1 MVLLILAVIWAAVL
15 VPPALQSRRENRPGD
30 SIASFRSQLR
40 VLERTTPGFSTRP
53 ASRLASSRC
62 RRPRSS
68 ANRPTRATSTA
79 PVARSAA
86 YARRAEARRRRR
98 DIFVT
103 LLGAVGLTLG
113 AALVMGGPVWAL
125 HLAVLALFVGY
136 LALLIY
142 MQHQAAEREMK
153 VHFLHE
159 RRPARAVDPA
169 VLRRSATH

>member
-15 VPPALQSRRENRPGD
+15 LPPALQSRRENRPGD

-40 VLERTTPGFSTRP
+40 VLERTTPGFGPRP
-53 ASRLASSRC
+53 I
-62 RRPRSS
+62 RRAPRSS
-68 ANRPTRATSTA
+68 APQALPVRQTRVTGHA

-103 LLGAVGLTLG
+103 LLGAVALTLA
-113 AALVMGGPVWAL
+113 AALVMGGPVWGL
-125 HLAVLALFVGY
+125 HFAVLALFVGY
-136 LALLIY
+136 VALLIY
-142 MQHQAAEREMK
+142 MQHQVAEREMK
-153 VHFLHE
+153 VRFLHE

-169 VLRRSATH
+169 VLRRSATN